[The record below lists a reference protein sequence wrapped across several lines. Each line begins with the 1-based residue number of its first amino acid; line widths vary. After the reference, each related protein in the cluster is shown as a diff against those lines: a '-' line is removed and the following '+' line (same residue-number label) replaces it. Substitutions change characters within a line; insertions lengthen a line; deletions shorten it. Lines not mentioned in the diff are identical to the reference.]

1 MQMTK
6 SKVNALPI
14 VIPGACFLA
23 GVVLTLLWTSFSSSD
38 SQAQESSVV
47 FGNTTD
53 ASNISAKAWQTS
65 KQLPSSHNPAQTG
78 SLTRDD
84 LLIALPSSLA
94 RSATTTH
101 GTALAL
107 MSSWLGIQ
115 PRKDTSM
122 HQFRQMH
129 SKCMFRLPV
138 CLWSLYAHTDVT
150 QLFQPAYM
158 PYVLVTTTLQ
168 LASPDE

>member
-1 MQMTK
+1 MQMTR

-38 SQAQESSVV
+38 SQGHESSVV

-53 ASNISAKAWQTS
+53 AFNSSAKAWQTS

-94 RSATTTH
+94 RSATLTH
-101 GTALAL
+101 GTALAP
-107 MSSWLGIQ
+107 MSSSLGIR

-122 HQFRQMH
+122 HQFRQV
-129 SKCMFRLPV
+129 KCMFRLPV
-138 CLWSLYAHTDVT
+138 CLWRLYAHTDVT
-150 QLFQPAYM
+150 PLLHPAYM
-158 PYVLVTTTLQ
+158 PYILVTITLL
-168 LASPDE
+168 LASPDQ